1 MTADRMLLHGMVFY
15 GYHGVSPEE
24 QRLGQRFVVDVEL
37 ETDLSKSGDSDD
49 LADTIDYGK
58 VYETVAPIVQGAP
71 YRLLEALATAI
82 ANKVLQ
88 TFPVN
93 GVLVRVKKPGVPLPG
108 ALDYAGVE
116 VVRRRGG

>member
-37 ETDLSKSGDSDD
+37 EADLSKSGDSDD

-71 YRLLEALATAI
+71 YRLLEALGNGYSEQGAANVSRERRAGTGEEAGRAI
-82 ANKVLQ
+82 A
-88 TFPVN
+88 
-93 GVLVRVKKPGVPLPG
+93 GR
-108 ALDYAGVE
+108 AGL
-116 VVRRRGG
+116 RRG

>member
-116 VVRRRGG
+116 VVRRSGD

>member
-1 MTADRMLLHGMVFY
+1 MTADRMLLYGMVFY

-37 ETDLSKSGDSDD
+37 EADLSKSGDSDD

-93 GVLVRVKKPGVPLPG
+93 GVLVRVKKPGVPLP
-108 ALDYAGVE
+108 A
-116 VVRRRGG
+116 RWTMRGLK